1 MTWRNGIWVPFDP
14 DESESDGGTAIQ
26 NGLVLFVDDG
36 LFQFDAITESS
47 PLTDDAGIFSGPVDA
62 LADAFELVTGADVDS
77 TASNSVASLETS
89 ESQSQ
94 DELQETSAAAI
105 DWRLTPDYDDDP
117 GWYPGV
123 IWQPLTEQLSSAVQD
138 IVSTNPVL
146 QEVVERASSLVDEL
160 SSLYPGIVWP
170 PLLGQGATPDEGVA
184 AADTE
189 VPAVSNGDDTQTATS
204 SLTYAEVSAQYP
216 GIVWPADWYLL

>member
-1 MTWRNGIWVPFDP
+1 MTLRNGIWVPFDP
-14 DESESDGGTAIQ
+14 DESELDGGTAIQ
-26 NGLVLFVDDG
+26 HGLVLFADDG

-94 DELQETSAAAI
+94 DELQATSAAAI

-123 IWQPLTEQLSSAVQD
+123 IWQPLTEQLSAVQD

-170 PLLGQGATPDEGVA
+170 PLLGQGADRRPRA
-184 AADTE
+184 LRRPPPKYLLSA
-189 VPAVSNGDDTQTATS
+189 TAT
-204 SLTYAEVSAQYP
+204 TRRRP
-216 GIVWPADWYLL
+216 PHR